1 MKRPNVHRE
10 PAAIRE
16 IASACRYFAED
27 EGMWMSGGFGMV
39 LDGCRDHG
47 DIVRIILDEEFLAG
61 RGNGRGASGSRC
73 VPSGSSFIPSES
85 SFIPSESSFIASGSS
100 FIPSGSSFIASG
112 SSFIPSGS
120 SFLRA
125 PEVASAADQVASR
138 ADQVEAGADQVS
150 CRADEVE
157 SRADQ
162 VDCRADEV
170 ASAADQVCAAWIKFH
185 PQRRK
190 FPFQQIKPS
199 LEAVRV
205 PCGACTTQTKR
216 PQTVTRGAQVCP
228 SKHPDGYI
236 EALLRRRA

>member
-1 MKRPNVHRE
+1 MNRPIFHRE
-10 PAAIRE
+10 PAAIRD

-27 EGMWMSGGFGMV
+27 EDMWMSGGFGMS

-47 DIVRIILDEEFLAG
+47 DIVRIILDEEFLAS
-61 RGNGRGASGSRC
+61 RGNGRGSSGSGC
-73 VPSGSSFIPSES
+73 VPSGSSCIAGEPSLIPSGS
-85 SFIPSESSFIASGSS
+85 NCIASGSS
-100 FIPSGSSFIASG
+100 YIPSGPSYIASTSSFS
-112 SSFIPSGS
+112 PSGS

-125 PEVASAADQVASR
+125 PEVASGADQVTSRAEEVESR
-138 ADQVEAGADQVS
+138 ADQVD

-170 ASAADQVCAAWIKFH
+170 ASRADQVCAACMQFH
-185 PQRRK
+185 PQRTK
-190 FPFQQIKPS
+190 FPFQQMKLS

-205 PCGACTTQTKR
+205 PRGARRAQTKR

-236 EALLRRRA
+236 EALL